1 MSNDI
6 STSVRQLEHKLK
18 SFKGQFTLTDAAAV
32 MGSSLAQAKDALD
45 VMMGKYV
52 CRLAMTENGDLIYS
66 FGDSL
71 IRRGQK
77 TFAERMDAVRE
88 WLWKAFTVFFK
99 VWIAVTLVV
108 YFVIFLIILI
118 ALIVAAS
125 QGGGRRRGSSIRLDG
140 IFRMFFAIFQ
150 WRTATTMIGYQ
161 MDRQGYRYRSYQP
174 RSAVLNEK
182 KKNFIASVYDF
193 VFGPPR
199 VERDSLNDQKEL
211 AAFVRQK
218 KGIISPAEIV
228 MLTGRSIPDAEVF
241 FSECLSCFNGDAK
254 LSDHG
259 VVVGQFDQMTRS
271 LGELEGGTVEYYW
284 DEYEADYEI
293 TGNTSS
299 RNALIIF
306 MGLFNW
312 FFSSVFLTAAVQEA
326 QSGFLDSNE
335 KLIGILLG
343 WLPFIFSL
351 LFFGTPLARLYGI
364 FKRRRRR
371 RENNLRKRIMRV
383 VFKQPA
389 KGVTLEEVVAAV
401 NAGPEQ
407 KLSAAQVQSV
417 LESMMRD
424 YHGEVQLDPDGGS
437 RYAFPR
443 MATEMETVERLRAG
457 LTVDKDLGKIIYDSK
472 S

>member
-6 STSVRQLEHKLK
+6 STSIRQLEQKLK
-18 SFKGQFTLTDAAAV
+18 SFKGQFTLSDASAV
-32 MGSSLAQAKDALD
+32 TGSSVAQAKDALD

-71 IRRGQK
+71 VRRGQK
-77 TFAERMDAVRE
+77 TLAERLETVQE

-99 VWIAVTLVV
+99 AWIAVTLVV
-108 YFVIFLIILI
+108 YFVIFLVILI

-125 QGGGRRRGSSIRLDG
+125 QGGDRKRGSPIRLDG

-150 WRTATTMIGYQ
+150 WRTATAMIGYQ

-174 RSAVLNEK
+174 RPSVLNEK

-193 VFGPPR
+193 VFGPSR
-199 VERDSLNDQKEL
+199 VERDPLNDQKEL
-211 AAFVRQK
+211 AAYVRQK
-218 KGIISPAEIV
+218 KGIICPAEIV
-228 MLTGRSIPDAEVF
+228 MLTGRPVTEAELF
-241 FSECLSCFNGDAK
+241 FSECLARFNGDAK
-254 LSDHG
+254 LTENG
-259 VVVGQFDQMTRS
+259 VVYGQFDQMTRS
-271 LGELEGGTVEYYW
+271 LGELEGGAVEYYW
-284 DEYEADYEI
+284 DEYEADHEI
-293 TGNTSS
+293 TGNAAS
-299 RNALIIF
+299 RNTLIIF

-312 FFSSVFLTAAVQEA
+312 FFSSIFLTAAVQEA

-343 WLPFIFSL
+343 WLPFVFSV
-351 LFFGTPLARLYGI
+351 LFFGTPLVRLYGI
-364 FKRRRRR
+364 FKKRRRRLQ
-371 RENNLRKRIMRV
+371 NNLRKRVMRT
-383 VFKQPA
+383 VFKQPSKSA
-389 KGVTLEEVVAAV
+389 ALEEIVAAV

-407 KLSAAQVQSV
+407 KVGTAQVQGA

-424 YHGEVQLDPDGGS
+424 YQGEVQLDPNGGS

-443 MATEMETVERLRAG
+443 IAMEMETVERLRSD
-457 LTVDKDLGKIIYDSK
+457 LTVDRDLGKIIYDSK